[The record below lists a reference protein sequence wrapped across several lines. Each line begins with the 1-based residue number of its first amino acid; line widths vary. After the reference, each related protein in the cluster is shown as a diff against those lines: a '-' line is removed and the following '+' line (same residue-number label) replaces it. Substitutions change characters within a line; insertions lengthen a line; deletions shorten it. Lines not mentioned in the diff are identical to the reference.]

1 MKSFNEHPNLNELS
15 KRPELGAYPASGLAL
30 FKMRM
35 RTFSN
40 VFAALKGVLLIR
52 PLVLLFCSFIIWGL
66 VFGTSLAGFNFLK
79 DQKLPLGGGIIGLL
93 FDLLFFSLGSLL
105 VLSSGMILY
114 GGLFSSPETNFL
126 LTKPIKADRIFAY
139 RFVEAIGFS
148 SWAFVI
154 LGSPILIAFGV
165 VADSPMLFYIYLPF
179 FFFGYVLIPGS
190 IGAVLCLLIAGLLPK
205 GKKLFFSILVVAFVF
220 LVLSGMG
227 RFFSSVKRDGI
238 DREFVDATLRQF
250 EFSRWSGLPS
260 YWISRGLRA
269 AGRGD
274 VSKANFN
281 LLLIWSNGM
290 MLYLGGALLSKVLY
304 RRAFDRMIA
313 FGSSSKK
320 SSRAFFLDRLFEKSL
335 GFLGSARRALIL
347 KDFRAFRREPRQWVQ
362 VLVFG
367 FLLFLYFGS
376 VRRSFRG
383 EVTWPY
389 QNGVSMLNLFA
400 VSLLQCTYVG
410 RFVFPM
416 ISLEGKN
423 FWILGLVPMP
433 RESILWAKFHF
444 AFWSTTPIAILLVIF
459 SDFMLKMPFDYHLV
473 HIWTTLVASLGI
485 CALGVGLGACL
496 PNFKETDPSK
506 IAAGFGGTLNLVIS
520 LFLLILLMG
529 LLSGIWHLNHTGE
542 NYVNPSFTGILFI
555 IAGVASGSLIGLMAA
570 LIPMALGS
578 QNLRSKEF

>member
-1 MKSFNEHPNLNELS
+1 MKNSAPNTPLSEQLN
-15 KRPELGAYPASGLAL
+15 PAFPAAFPASGFAL
-30 FKMRM
+30 FKMKKRAL
-35 RTFSN
+35 SN
-40 VFAALKGVLLIR
+40 QASQLKGRLLIR
-52 PLVLLFCSFIIWGL
+52 PIVLLFCSLIIWGL
-66 VFGTSLAGFNFLK
+66 IFGTSLAGFNFLK
-79 DQKLPLGGGIIGLL
+79 QQKLPLGGGVIGLL

-105 VLSSGMILY
+105 VLSSGMIIY

-165 VADSPMLFYIYLPF
+165 VADSPLHFYLYLPF

-190 IGAVLCLLIAGLLPK
+190 IGAVLCLLIAGLLPR
-205 GKKLFFSILVVAFVF
+205 GKKLLFAILVMVVVF
-220 LVLSGMG
+220 LCITAMG
-227 RFFSSVKRDGI
+227 RFFNSVRKDGI

-260 YWISRGLRA
+260 YWISRGIRA

-274 VSKANFN
+274 LAKANYN

-290 MLYLGGALLSKVLY
+290 ALYLGGAFLSKILY

-313 FGSSSKK
+313 FGSDAKKSKK
-320 SSRAFFLDRLFEKSL
+320 LFFVDSIFEKAL
-335 GFLGSARRALIL
+335 GFLGSSKRAIML
-347 KDFRAFRREPRQWVQ
+347 KDFRAFRREPRQWAQ

-389 QNGVSMLNLFA
+389 QNGVSLLNLFA

-416 ISLEGKN
+416 ISLEGRN

-433 RESILWAKFHF
+433 REVILWSKFHF
-444 AFWSTTPIAILLVIF
+444 AFWSTTPIAVLLVIF
-459 SDFMLKMPFDYHLV
+459 SDFMLKMPMDYFFVHL
-473 HIWTTLVASLGI
+473 WTTLIASLAI
-485 CALGVGLGACL
+485 CALGVGLGACV

-520 LFLLILLMG
+520 LFLLIVLIA
-529 LLSGIWHLNHTGE
+529 LLSGIWHLNHSGDQ
-542 NYVNPSFTGILFI
+542 YYAPSFNGTLFI
-555 IAGVASGSLIGLMAA
+555 VAGIATGSVIGLMAM
-570 LIPMALGS
+570 LIPMSAGS
-578 QNLRSKEF
+578 HYLRSKEF

>member
-1 MKSFNEHPNLNELS
+1 MRDPGLNDQTQQLDKFPS
-15 KRPELGAYPASGLAL
+15 SGLAL
-30 FKMRM
+30 FKMRL
-35 RTFSN
+35 RILNHVRASF
-40 VFAALKGVLLIR
+40 KGVLVIR

-105 VLSSGMILY
+105 ILSSGMILY
-114 GGLFSSPETNFL
+114 GGLFTSPETNFL

-154 LGSPILIAFGV
+154 LGSPILIAFGI
-165 VADSPMLFYIYLPF
+165 VADSPALFYLYLPL

-190 IGAVLCLLIAGLLPK
+190 IGAIFCLLIAGALPR
-205 GKKLFFSILVVAFVF
+205 GKKLFFALLIVAFVF
-220 LVLSGMG
+220 FGISGMG
-227 RFFSSVKRDGI
+227 RFFGTVKKEGI

-250 EFSRWSGLPS
+250 QFSRMPALPS
-260 YWISRGLRA
+260 FWISRGLRA

-274 VSKANFN
+274 IPSANFN
-281 LLLIWSNGM
+281 LALIWANGLM
-290 MLYLGGALLSKVLY
+290 IYLGAALLSKSLY
-304 RRAFDRMIA
+304 RKAFDRMNA
-313 FGSSSKK
+313 FGSSGKRISKP
-320 SSRAFFLDRLFEKSL
+320 FFVDLFFEKTI
-335 GFLGSARRALIL
+335 GFLKPSRRALII
-347 KDFRAFRREPRQWVQ
+347 KDFRAFRREPRQWTQ
-362 VLVFG
+362 VLIFG

-389 QNGVSMLNLFA
+389 QNGVSLLNLFA

-416 ISLEGKN
+416 ISLEGRN
-423 FWILGLVPMP
+423 FWILGLVPLP
-433 RESILWAKFHF
+433 RESIMWAKFHF
-444 AFWSTTPIAILLVIF
+444 AFWSTTPIAILLVMF
-459 SDFMLKMPFDYHLV
+459 SDFMLKMPLDYYFV
-473 HIWTTLVASLGI
+473 HIWTTLIASLSL
-485 CALGVGLGACL
+485 CALGVGLGSYF

-520 LFLLILLMG
+520 LFLLILLVG
-529 LLSGIWHLNHTGE
+529 LISGIWHANHLGE
-542 NYVNPSFTGILFI
+542 NYANPSPSGFLVILL
-555 IAGVASGSLIGLMAA
+555 GVVLGTIIGLLAA
-570 LIPMALGS
+570 LIPMAAGA
-578 QNLRSKEF
+578 QFLRSREF